1 MSNKV
6 NVYRIAEILE
16 IIYANRGTPVKIIL
30 EPIEGVADNEK
41 LQEQEDGRTGNRS
54 CAPGA

>member
-30 EPIEGVADNEK
+30 EPIEEVSENIN
-41 LQEQEDGRTGNRS
+41 LQEQEDGRTENRS